1 MPTNYQNTRMLD
13 MVFENRNKN
22 YGAYV
27 LRNDYSNRMSRAL
40 LITFTA
46 LALLALGKVAA
57 DKFNSGPS
65 KMIGPIV
72 TIDIGEEIHLEKEI
86 EIEKPKPPVEN
97 IPEPQGINAARDVEM
112 NVVASN
118 NLVDSFLT
126 NEEKSDVEAGVTT
139 NLTDNT
145 MGVTDAHGRVET
157 FQVTAVA
164 PVEPPKVWIAVEKM
178 PEFPGGEE
186 ALMRFLSKN
195 TGYPEYERDLE
206 IQGKAVVK
214 FVVNEDG
221 SINNIAVLKKDS
233 PGFGKEATRVVGV
246 MPKFKPGTQQGKPV
260 KVQLVLPFQFKLNN

>member
-1 MPTNYQNTRMLD
+1 MID

-65 KMIGPIV
+65 KMMGPIV
-72 TIDIGEEIHLEKEI
+72 SIDLGEEIHLEEDI

-139 NLTDNT
+139 NLTGNR
-145 MGVTDAHGRVET
+145 MGVTDAHGTVET
-157 FQVTAVA
+157 FQVTAAAVA
-164 PVEPPKVWIAVEKM
+164 EPAKIWTVTEVM
-178 PEFPGGEE
+178 PEFPGGDD
-186 ALMRFLSKN
+186 ALVRFLSKN
-195 TGYPEYERDLE
+195 TIYPDYERDLE
-206 IQGKAVVK
+206 IQGKALVK

-221 SINNIAVLKKDS
+221 SISNVAVLKKDS
-233 PGFGKEATRVVGV
+233 PGFGKEATRVVGE
-246 MPKFKPGTQQGKPV
+246 MPKFKPGMQQGKAV
-260 KVQLVLPFQFKLNN
+260 KVQYVLPFHFKLNN